1 MALTSGSAS
10 FNIHD
15 QSMWRKV
22 RTTFPD
28 DDTYR
33 EPSRGWE
40 ASGLEPTGSRV
51 LTPFFTHFAVST
63 SSLQKNIGPMLW
75 FPGFSEVGDASSFS
89 L

>member
-28 DDTYR
+28 DNTYR

-40 ASGLEPTGSRV
+40 APGLEPTGLARAHS
-51 LTPFFTHFAVST
+51 FFHTFCRQYIDPAEKYRANAVVSGVFR
-63 SSLQKNIGPMLW
+63 SG
-75 FPGFSEVGDASSFS
+75 
-89 L
+89 